1 MCVNTVAPA
10 STCGLWDRIC
20 GDKAGPRDWV
30 GAFGFLQRGDGTEI
44 FFLIDPSPTND
55 CRSMKELGRKMS
67 TAWVR
72 MIGSWSALISSSS
85 HGVTQDC
92 RTNSA
97 CRLGL

>member
-44 FFLIDPSPTND
+44 FF
-55 CRSMKELGRKMS
+55 
-67 TAWVR
+67 
-72 MIGSWSALISSSS
+72 
-85 HGVTQDC
+85 
-92 RTNSA
+92 
-97 CRLGL
+97 